1 MHVLITELLEKLNKA
16 DNDQEII
23 DSGLVEEAEKVLGD

>member
-1 MHVLITELLEKLNKA
+1 VLITELLEKLNKA

-23 DSGLVEEAEKVLGD
+23 DNGLVEEAEKVLAE

>member
-1 MHVLITELLEKLNKA
+1 MHVLITELLEKLNIA